1 MRISDWSSDVC
12 SSDLVV
18 DGRRDLYDHA
28 FALHAMA
35 WAEKAVGTGRYGA
48 WIDETLAVIDEAMA
62 APHGGWA
69 ESDGRETPRR
79 QNPHMPLFE
88 ASLALYKTAGHPRQL
103 PRAGESF
110 AMFPPRS
117 SEARK
122 TRGYGTTVSVR

>member
-62 APHGGWA
+62 ATHGGWA
-69 ESDGRETPRR
+69 ESDRTETQRR
-79 QNPHMPLFE
+79 QNPQMHLFE
-88 ASLALYKTAGHPRQL
+88 SCLALYYTGGGPRHPAL
-103 PRAGESF
+103 AGEIFGLVRPRSF
-110 AMFPPRS
+110 AYVLVP
-117 SEARK
+117 
-122 TRGYGTTVSVR
+122 